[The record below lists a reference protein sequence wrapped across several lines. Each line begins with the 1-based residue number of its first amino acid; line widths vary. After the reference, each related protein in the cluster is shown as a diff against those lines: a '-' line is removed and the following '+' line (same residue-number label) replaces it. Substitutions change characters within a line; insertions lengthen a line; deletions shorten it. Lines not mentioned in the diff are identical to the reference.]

1 MSFPLLSLLAAAGY
15 DGPPRATPL
24 RILTLWTFDP
34 VLVLGL
40 SLAAGL
46 YLAGVY
52 RLRER
57 GDAWPAGRTVAFLA
71 GGIGTVALAT
81 LSGLAAY
88 DDTLFSAHMTQHMI
102 LSMVSPVFLALG
114 APVTLAL
121 RTLPSRPRRGL
132 LRLLRTPV
140 VAVLTNPLVAF
151 SLFIASPFVLYFTSI
166 YQATLVHAPLH
177 ELLHLHLL
185 VVGCLFFWPLL
196 GIDPLPGRIAHPFR
210 LLLAFVSLPFHAF
223 LGIAIMSRD
232 SVIASSYYLG
242 LHRPWSADL
251 LADQRTGGGLLW
263 ASGDIV
269 GLVFL
274 VTIVVQWMRADE
286 RAAVREDRRLDR
298 LEAAEQRST
307 PGFASADARPIPQPR

>member
-1 MSFPLLSLLAAAGY
+1 MLSALGAAAGAGY
-15 DGPPRATPL
+15 DGPPRADPL
-24 RILTLWTFDP
+24 RVLTLWSFDP
-34 VLVLGL
+34 VLVVGL
-40 SLAAGL
+40 TLAAGL
-46 YLAGVY
+46 YLAGVR
-52 RLRER
+52 RLHAR
-57 GDAWPAGRTVAFLA
+57 GDAWPVGRTVAFLA
-71 GGIGTVALAT
+71 GGLGTVAFAT

-88 DDTLFSAHMTQHMI
+88 DDVLFSAHMTQHMV
-102 LSMVSPVFLALG
+102 LSMISPVFLALG

-121 RTLPSRPRRGL
+121 RTLPGRPRRGL
-132 LRLLRTPV
+132 LRLLHTRV
-140 VAVLTNPLVAF
+140 VSVLANPLVAF
-151 SLFIASPFVLYFTSI
+151 VLFIASPFVLYFTPI
-166 YQATLVHAPLH
+166 YPATLRSPALH
-177 ELLHLHLL
+177 ELLHLHFL

-232 SVIASSYYLG
+232 SVIASDYYTG

-274 VTIVVQWMRADE
+274 VAIVVQWMRAEE
-286 RAAVREDRRLDR
+286 RTAVREDRRLDR
-298 LEAAEQRST
+298 LEADEQGSRAVAPAGV
-307 PGFASADARPIPQPR
+307 PGP